1 MVRSKR
7 GLCITVFSVCLA
19 GLVLSVPS
27 YAQMVPGRISGTARD
42 ASVESLGDATMKAR
56 NKGTDLEASAK
67 THGKGAH
74 SIGLEMENHMGV
86 QLDGSTTTTVDG
98 NLGRKNSS
106 CVVIVQ
112 DFWGQ
117 YFSFREGKFFERG
130 VKQ

>member
-56 NKGTDLEASAK
+56 NKGTDLEASLK

-74 SIGLEMENHMGV
+74 SIGLKMENHMGV

-98 NLGRKNSS
+98 NLEEKIHPASL
-106 CVVIVQ
+106 
-112 DFWGQ
+112 
-117 YFSFREGKFFERG
+117 SFRTFGDSTLVLEKANFLREG
-130 VKQ
+130 